1 MRCLIAICFIVLARH
16 CESGALKC
24 SPGTEGPCAA
34 EQESKDKPSQITTDD
49 ASAVQEM
56 QSEVECLAGTE
67 WESNCHF
74 CRCSDSGVAE
84 CLRQDSC
91 DQIIF
96 TEPVRCQPGTSFQ
109 RDCNTCVCLDN
120 GLGLCSLDA
129 CRRSSTPK
137 KFELIQGR
145 ECAPGSSWSNQCNS
159 CRCNADGYGICSDEA
174 CTEHIIEPKKECAP
188 KTMWKNECNTCWCT
202 SDGKPMCTRMECIT
216 NNTPEKS
223 ELIQGRECAPGST
236 WSNQCNS
243 CRCNADGY
251 AICSDEACAEHI
263 NEPKK
268 DCVPNTTWKNEC
280 YTCWCTSDGKPMC
293 TRVECITNNTPK
305 KSELIQGRDCA
316 PGSTW
321 SNQCNSC
328 RCNAD
333 GYAICSDEACAE
345 HIDEPKKDCAPKTMW
360 KNECN
365 TCWCTSDGKPMCT
378 KMGCISYNN
387 FGSGVT
393 EKLETKGTEIPNLN
407 QKPATPKECKP
418 NETFQIGCNRCRCN
432 SEGTLYSCTRI
443 GCLESEEKNH
453 TLSRKVR
460 ASQQE
465 TVKTCQPGQEFRL
478 DCNKCLCDKEG
489 KDFSC
494 TRMDCN
500 ALNSNHN
507 AEPFNGD
514 RTKREVSQKPATCVP
529 GSVYNQGCNVCRC
542 TDEGRH
548 ATCTLMRCPQEK
560 EETHAH
566 DQDPGFRCNPGEQ
579 FTRDCNDCTC
589 SADGKSVFCTLRLC
603 DQDITPH
610 INAA

>member
-393 EKLETKGTEIPNLN
+393 EKLETKGTEIPETFQTITNKIEGN
-407 QKPATPKECKP
+407 KVRRAITCKP
-418 NETFQIGCNRCRCN
+418 NQEFKSDCNLCKCSQSGHSYTCTHNECLEGDTGTDADVEVFMENDGVDHIERHSVCKPRNSFYVSCNICRCN
-432 SEGTLYSCTRI
+432 DFGTDYACTNKLCPLPADVEVFHELKETKPVVPI
-443 GCLESEEKNH
+443 VK
-453 TLSRKVR
+453 
-460 ASQQE
+460 ASY
-465 TVKTCQPGQEFRL
+465 
-478 DCNKCLCDKEG
+478 
-489 KDFSC
+489 
-494 TRMDCN
+494 
-500 ALNSNHN
+500 
-507 AEPFNGD
+507 NG
-514 RTKREVSQKPATCVP
+514 S
-529 GSVYNQGCNVCRC
+529 
-542 TDEGRH
+542 
-548 ATCTLMRCPQEK
+548 
-560 EETHAH
+560 
-566 DQDPGFRCNPGEQ
+566 
-579 FTRDCNDCTC
+579 
-589 SADGKSVFCTLRLC
+589 
-603 DQDITPH
+603 TP
-610 INAA
+610 